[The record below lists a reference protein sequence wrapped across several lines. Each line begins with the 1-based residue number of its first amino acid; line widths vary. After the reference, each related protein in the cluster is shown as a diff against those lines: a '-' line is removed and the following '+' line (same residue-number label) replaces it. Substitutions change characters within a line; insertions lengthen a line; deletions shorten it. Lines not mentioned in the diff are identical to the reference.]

1 MEETNTKIDFLTKK
15 IISQISEKELISID
29 DMLNIC
35 QNEEYL
41 PNNQTDAYHYLNK
54 LIRLG
59 VILKVKNGLYEVD
72 QAKIGAILNES
83 R

>member
-1 MEETNTKIDFLTKK
+1 MENEIKLDFLTKK
-15 IISQISEKELISID
+15 IISQISEKEIISID

-41 PNNQTDAYHYLNK
+41 PNNQTDAYHYLKK

-72 QAKIGAILNES
+72 KEKVRVFLNEDT